1 MSLDTDISLI
11 TLDNALAEIGGE
23 AVKDGIWVYCN
34 KTGATPATVEVTDT
48 TIVLA
53 YTSGG
58 VPTSNTLTFALATA
72 HRAVSSNIAT
82 VGTSVAHGLIVGSSI
97 IISGMANTAY
107 NGAFIVTGAPT
118 TTHFTFVLVHAD
130 EVETADTGGTVT
142 ITVSGLVTAINALV
156 TGTEWKAGR
165 IYHSDA
171 DSIDLIVCGP
181 LSCIGSANQITL
193 KIKDNYF
200 INELINRASD
210 FLNKFCYR
218 TLKETTYT
226 LERYTATGDKLFI
239 KNYPITEIK
248 QISYGK
254 IDALR
259 IKYTSTTAYNA
270 YARVKTT
277 GIILTVDGTSQA
289 EKTFANNTT
298 LSAMATAI
306 TGAGWTAAVASSDY
320 NSWPSSLLFEKRNVF
335 ALNEYSYLQV
345 PEDPL
350 DDYEEDLENGIIYL
364 PCGFSERFK
373 DVFISYTAGY
383 STIPY
388 ALEDACKR
396 LVKLKYDM
404 RTKDSAL
411 ASEKIG
417 SVYAYTLRDL
427 EDGLP
432 KDLLEEVGLFKRRDI

>member
-1 MSLDTDISLI
+1 MLDTAISLT
-11 TLDNALAEIGGE
+11 TLDNVLAEIGDE
-23 AVKDGIWVYCN
+23 AAKDGIWVYWSS
-34 KTGATPATVEVTDT
+34 TGASAATIEVTDT
-48 TIVLA
+48 TLILKV
-53 YTSGG
+53 TVGT
-58 VPTSNTLTFALATA
+58 V
-72 HRAVSSNIAT
+72 HRAVTTNVAT
-82 VGTSVAHGLIVGSSI
+82 IGTSAAHGLIVGSTVV
-97 IISGMANTAY
+97 ISGMGDAAY
-107 NGAFIVTGAPT
+107 NGTFTVTVVPDT
-118 TTHFTFVLVHAD
+118 VHFKFALTHAD
-130 EVETADTGGTVT
+130 ETETADAGGTVIGSNILT
-142 ITVSGLVTAINALV
+142 FSDADKNTVSELITAINVL
-156 TGTEWKAGR
+156 TGWKAGR
-165 IYHSDA
+165 VYHPDA
-171 DSIDLIVCGP
+171 DSTDLIVCGP

-200 INELINRASD
+200 IEELINRASD

-218 TLKETTYT
+218 TLKSTVYT

-259 IKYTSTTAYNA
+259 IKYTSMTAYNA

-289 EKTFANNTT
+289 EKTFAANTT

-364 PCGFSERFK
+364 PYGFSERFK